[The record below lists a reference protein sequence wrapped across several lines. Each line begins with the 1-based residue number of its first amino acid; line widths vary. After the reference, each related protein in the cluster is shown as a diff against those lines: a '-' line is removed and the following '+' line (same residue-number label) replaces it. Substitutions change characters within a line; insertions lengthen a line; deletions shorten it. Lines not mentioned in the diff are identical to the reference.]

1 MVQNFNSEVIVFT
14 VLLLQCEISTF
25 DKKIIIEIRL
35 KNENYYDSLL
45 TPSKLKQ
52 DNPRKFGTLGNTQK
66 GKIGM

>member
-35 KNENYYDSLL
+35 KNENYYESLL

-52 DNPRKFGTLGNTQK
+52 DNPHKFGTLGNTQK
-66 GKIGM
+66 W